1 MPSIQEMID
10 SGDMAALLAAAAED
24 HWGKTRRL
32 RAELLSESDRT
43 QLADAPLT
51 EEKKSEWATY
61 RQALRDL
68 PQTHS
73 SATTFEDIVF
83 PTKPE

>member
-51 EEKKSEWATY
+51 GAKKVEWTTY
-61 RQALRDL
+61 RQALRDM
-68 PQTHS
+68 PITNA
-73 SATTFEDIVF
+73 SATSYEDIVW

>member
-43 QLADAPLT
+43 QLADAPLPD
-51 EEKKSEWATY
+51 ELKAEWATY
-61 RQALRDL
+61 RQALRDM
-68 PQTHS
+68 PIANA
-73 SATTFEDIVF
+73 SATTYEDIIW